1 MEADEWVGGGVHA
14 GCEVSIE
21 LLYARLAF
29 RCHGHL
35 SGEIGS
41 GGGGGGGGVVS

>member
-1 MEADEWVGGGVHA
+1 MEADEWGWGGGGVHA

-35 SGEIGS
+35 SGEM
-41 GGGGGGGGVVS
+41 GGGGLFLDVL